1 MFIKKL
7 EVQGF
12 KSFADR
18 TRVLFHPGITAI
30 VGPNGTGKSN
40 IVDAILWGLGGMR
53 LKSVRVDRTE
63 DVIFNGNTKRPPLS
77 MADVVITLGNDEELV
92 ISHRVFRSGESEY
105 RLNGKAVRLK
115 DIQDELWKHSI
126 GEKEYFVIEQG
137 AIGSFVTSKPQEKRA
152 LIEEAAG
159 TAYYKDKKRQA
170 QSKLESSEQNLIRL
184 EDIIIEVEK
193 AKNSLYR
200 QALAAARYRRLRERL
215 RELTSHHFYRRMKYL
230 DQQLAEAQAQ
240 LDQAWN
246 REQLLSAQVKEEEK
260 ILAGQRKE
268 LWDLEKAL
276 KEKQEKVFSLKSQL
290 SRLESEI
297 ERESKNLEY
306 LDLSRKKAE
315 ADRKDLEEEIKA
327 VEAERDQIL
336 SQLQDLEQNLVLKVQ
351 EAERKRAQLEEA
363 RKQVR
368 EAEARLAEVR
378 KEQLQTIQE
387 NTEARNNYFRL
398 EKELELFLKQAEKLN
413 QEKSRAES
421 QREELRSRLETINQQ
436 IEELQQNRSRL
447 EQQLHEQTSLL
458 SGVSGEIQE
467 LEKKLE
473 TLNREIDEITY
484 QLQALE
490 KITEAERDSSSTDL
504 LPEALGWFSD
514 LVEVPAEEAPL
525 FDLFWKE
532 EGKAQAILA
541 ENFLRQ
547 HPAEI
552 RGHLLLLSETNSPDV
567 PEELIKEEGV
577 LGLLKNKIKVKDN
590 LEKYLK
596 ALEDAVIVSDLLK
609 AVQLWQRFPA
619 FNYLTPAGEVLYSS
633 GLLKTGQKKE
643 GLFAL
648 AQEKKRLKQEI
659 EQRQTQTSPL
669 LQALEEKRQA
679 WAELQDRVQK
689 LRDEL
694 SASERRLY
702 DLQKE
707 KKYTEDDLARLNTSL
722 EIIEK
727 EGKIQEQERQELLA
741 RKEKASAITGE
752 IEARLEN
759 IRDRM
764 RQEEENLETAKARE
778 KTEEQEYYQA
788 RSERDLLQERINGAR
803 ASADSLEKRLQSIKT
818 KIGQLE
824 MDLLTGEE
832 EKVNLARLIEELEQK
847 RKKLSEEAI
856 AEEEKLKEFE
866 AQVQT
871 KQKDLEELE
880 NKLQELRKKEE
891 EAREERVKLEI
902 RKAEAERDRINL
914 EETCWQE
921 LKKNLVELKQEME
934 AAEQPAEA
942 PAAENEEIARALS
955 EEGEEAEEETEEKQE
970 EKVEEKA
977 EEKPRERRRVK
988 PFIPARDLSDEDLEK
1003 ELENI
1008 RETLQKYRAVNLM
1021 AEEEYLE
1028 QKKRYDFL
1036 IKQRQDLRESIHSTQ
1051 EAIKKID
1058 EESKNQFLKALEEV
1072 NKNFQEL
1079 FALLFR
1085 GGTAEVKLLEP
1096 DNPLESGV
1104 EIIAQPPGKRV
1115 QNLTLLSG
1123 GEKSLTSLAFLF
1135 ALFRY
1140 KPSPFCILDEVDAA
1154 LDEVNLTRFL
1164 NLMKTIKHQTQFII
1178 ITHNY
1183 KTMEVA
1189 DYIYG
1194 TTMEEPNVTKIYS
1207 VRMER
1212 KDSTLETPEAEE
1224 ASGTENLPFKEET
1237 TAEEKTPAPEEEQ
1250 KAAEEIIEEI
1260 PETEDS
1266 GKATK
1271 NKPEE
1276 NPGSASGQTE

>member
-18 TRVLFHPGITAI
+18 TKVLFHPGITAI

-63 DVIFNGNTKRPPLS
+63 DVIFNGNAKRPPLS
-77 MADVVITLGNDEELV
+77 MADVVVTLGNDEELV

-215 RELTSHHFYRRMKYL
+215 RELTSHHFYRRMKQL
-230 DQQLAEAQAQ
+230 DRQLEEAQAL
-240 LDQAWN
+240 LDEALKQ
-246 REQLLSAQVKEEEK
+246 EQLLSAVVKEEEK
-260 ILAGQRKE
+260 VLAGQRKE

-276 KEKQEKVFSLKSQL
+276 KEKQERVFSLKSQL

-297 ERESKNLEY
+297 DRESKNLEY
-306 LDLSRKKAE
+306 LELSRKKAE
-315 ADRKDLEEEIKA
+315 ADRLELEQEIKA
-327 VEAERDQIL
+327 VEAEKEQTL
-336 SQLQDLEQNLVLKVQ
+336 AQLKELEQNLVLKVQ
-351 EAERKRAQLEEA
+351 EAERTREQLEET
-363 RKQVR
+363 RNQVHQ
-368 EAEARLAEVR
+368 AEARLTEIR
-378 KEQLQTIQE
+378 KEQLQKIQE
-387 NTEARNNYFRL
+387 NTEARNHFFRL
-398 EKELELFLKQAEKLN
+398 EKELELFFKQAEKLK
-413 QEKSRAES
+413 QERARAEG
-421 QREELRSRLETINQQ
+421 QREELLSRLKTINQNIDEQ
-436 IEELQQNRSRL
+436 AQARTSLEHELG
-447 EQQLHEQTSLL
+447 EQTSWLQQL
-458 SGVSGEIQE
+458 SGEIQE
-467 LEKKLE
+467 LEKNLDF
-473 TLNREIDEITY
+473 LNREIEELTY

-490 KITEAERDSSSTDL
+490 KITETEREAGSSEL
-504 LPEALGWFSD
+504 LPEALGWFSE
-514 LVEVPAEEAPL
+514 LVEVPSEEAPL

-541 ENFLRQ
+541 ENFLKVQ
-547 HPAEI
+547 PSEI
-552 RGHLLLLSETNSPDV
+552 KGNILILSETASPAL
-567 PEELIKEEGV
+567 PEGLLKEEGV
-577 LGLLKNKIKVKDN
+577 LGLLKNKIKVKNDLGKYVN
-590 LEKYLK
+590 TLE
-596 ALEDAVIVSDLLK
+596 EAVVVRDLLE
-609 AVQLWQRFPA
+609 AVRLWRRFPGLN
-619 FNYLTPAGEVLYSS
+619 FLTPTGHVLYSS
-633 GLLKTGQKKE
+633 GLLKPGQKKE
-643 GLFAL
+643 GLFTL
-648 AQEKKRLKQEI
+648 AQEKKRLQQEI
-659 EQRQTQTSPL
+659 EHRKAKTSPL
-669 LQALEEKRQA
+669 LQELEEKRQA
-679 WAELQDRVQK
+679 REQRQAKVQTLKEELMSAERQV
-689 LRDEL
+689 
-694 SASERRLY
+694 Y
-702 DLQKE
+702 DQQKE
-707 KKYTEDDLARLNTSL
+707 KKYTEDELEKLNTSL
-722 EIIEK
+722 AILEK
-727 EGKIQEQERQELLA
+727 EENIQEQERQDLLA
-741 RKEKASAITGE
+741 RKDKASAIIKE
-752 IEARLEN
+752 IESGLEAVH
-759 IRDRM
+759 DSL
-764 RQEEENLETAKARE
+764 RQGEENLEHIKTQEKA
-778 KTEEQEYYQA
+778 EEQDYYQA
-788 RSERDLLQERINGAR
+788 KSERDLLQERINGAR
-803 ASADSLEKRLQSIKT
+803 SSVQSLEKRVQAIRT

-824 MDLLTGEE
+824 MDLMTGEE
-832 EKVNLARLIEELEQK
+832 EKSNLGRVIEELAQK
-847 RKKLSEEAI
+847 KNTLSEEA
-856 AEEEKLKEFE
+856 AREENNLKEFE
-866 AQVQT
+866 TQVQT
-871 KQKDLEELE
+871 RQKGLEELD

-891 EAREERVKLEI
+891 QAREERVKLEI

-934 AAEQPAEA
+934 AAEQPVEPQAT
-942 PAAENEEIARALS
+942 ENEEIARALS
-955 EEGEEAEEETEEKQE
+955 EEGEEAEEEPEERQE
-970 EKVEEKA
+970 EKLQEKP

-988 PFIPARDLSDEDLEK
+988 PFIPARELSDEDLEK

-1021 AEEEYLE
+1021 AEEEYLA
-1028 QKKRYDFL
+1028 QKSRYDFL
-1036 IKQRQDLRESIHSTQ
+1036 VQQRQDLRESIHSTQ

-1058 EESKNQFLKALEEV
+1058 EESKSQFLNALEEV
-1072 NKNFQEL
+1072 KKNFQEL

-1154 LDEVNLTRFL
+1154 LDEANLTRFL
-1164 NLMKTIKHQTQFII
+1164 NLMKAIKHQTQFII

-1194 TTMEEPNVTKIYS
+1194 TTMEEPNITKIYS

-1212 KDSTLETPEAEE
+1212 KDSAEQTLSVQE
-1224 ASGTENLPFKEET
+1224 ASQAENLPFEEENT
-1237 TAEEKTPAPEEEQ
+1237 IREKPETPAEESTATEK
-1250 KAAEEIIEEI
+1250 IIEEI
-1260 PETEDS
+1260 PA
-1266 GKATK
+1266 KAEGDQPAE
-1271 NKPEE
+1271 NKTEE
-1276 NPGSASGQTE
+1276 NP

>member
-18 TRVLFHPGITAI
+18 TKILFHPGITAI

-63 DVIFNGNTKRPPLS
+63 DVIFNGNAKRPPLS
-77 MADVVITLGNDEELV
+77 MADVVITLGNEEELV

-170 QSKLESSEQNLIRL
+170 QAKLESSEQNLIRL

-215 RELTSHHFYRRMKYL
+215 RELTSHHFYRRMKQL
-230 DQQLAEAQAQ
+230 DRQLEEAQSL
-240 LDQAWN
+240 LDEALKQ
-246 REQLLSAQVKEEEK
+246 EQLLTARVKEEER
-260 ILAGQRKE
+260 ILAGLRKE

-297 ERESKNLEY
+297 DRESKNLEY
-306 LDLSRKKAE
+306 LELSRKKAE
-315 ADRKDLEEEIKA
+315 GDRLELEQEIKA
-327 VEAERDQIL
+327 VESEREQVL
-336 SQLQDLEQNLVLKVQ
+336 AQLKDLEQKLVLKVQ
-351 EAERKRAQLEEA
+351 EAENKREQLEA
-363 RKQVR
+363 TRNKVR
-368 EAEARLAEVR
+368 EAEARLSEVR
-378 KEQLQTIQE
+378 KEQLQKIQE
-387 NTEARNNYFRL
+387 NTEARNDYFRL
-398 EKELELFLKQAEKLN
+398 EKELELFSKQAEKLK
-413 QEKSRAES
+413 QEKNRGES
-421 QREELRSRLETINQQ
+421 QKEELRSKLASLNQQ
-436 IEELQQNRSRL
+436 IEEQTRARGTL
-447 EQQLHEQTSLL
+447 EQELSENSSALQL
-458 SGVSGEIQE
+458 VSAEIQE
-467 LEKKLE
+467 LEKKLDL
-473 TLNREIDEITY
+473 LNREIDELSY

-490 KITEAERDSSSTDL
+490 KIAEAERETAGSEL
-504 LPEALGWFSD
+504 LPEAMGWFSD
-514 LVEVPAEEAPL
+514 LVEVPAEEAAL

-541 ENFLRQ
+541 ESFLKQ
-547 HPAEI
+547 PPAEV
-552 RGHLLLLSETNSPDV
+552 RGNILLLTETAATNV
-567 PEELIKEEGV
+567 PEELLKEEGV
-577 LGLLKNKIKVKDN
+577 LGLLKTRIKTRDN
-590 LEKYLK
+590 LGRYLN
-596 ALEDAVIVSDLLK
+596 ALEEAVVVTDLLK
-609 AVQLWQRFPA
+609 AVRIWQHFPQ
-619 FNYLTPAGEVLYSS
+619 FNYLTPAGEILYSS
-633 GLLKTGQKKE
+633 GLLKAGQKKE
-643 GLFAL
+643 GLFVL
-648 AQEKKRLKQEI
+648 AQEKKRLQQEI
-659 EQRQTQTSPL
+659 ERKREQTSPL
-669 LQALEEKRQA
+669 LQELEAKKLSREERQI
-679 WAELQDRVQK
+679 RVQK
-689 LRDEL
+689 IKEEL
-694 SASERRLY
+694 NAAERRLY
-702 DLQKE
+702 DLEKE
-707 KKYTEDDLARLNTSL
+707 KKYAEEELEKVNTTLA
-722 EIIEK
+722 IIEK
-727 EGKIQEQERQELLA
+727 EEKIQEQEIRELLLRKDKA
-741 RKEKASAITGE
+741 AATINDLEAVIEAIKEK
-752 IEARLEN
+752 L
-759 IRDRM
+759 
-764 RQEEENLETAKARE
+764 RQEEENLQSIKSRE
-778 KTEEQEYYQA
+778 KSEEQDYYQA
-788 RSERDLLQERINGAR
+788 RSERDLLQEKINGAR
-803 ASADSLEKRLQSIKT
+803 SSAQSLEKRLQNIRA

-824 MDLLTGEE
+824 MDLLAGQE
-832 EKVNLARLIEELEQK
+832 EKLNLGRLIEELEQK
-847 RKKLSEEAI
+847 KSLLSEEA
-856 AEEEKLKEFE
+856 AKEESSLKEFE
-866 AQVQT
+866 AQVQSR
-871 KQKDLEELE
+871 QKDLEEIE
-880 NKLQELRKKEE
+880 VKLQELRRQEE
-891 EAREERVKLEI
+891 QAREERVKLEI
-902 RKAEAERDRINL
+902 RKAETERDRINL

-921 LKKNLVELKQEME
+921 LKKNLLELKQEME
-934 AAEQPAEA
+934 AAEAPAER
-942 PAAENEEIARALS
+942 PMAENEEIARALS
-955 EEGEEAEEETEEKQE
+955 EEGEEAEEESEEKTEEKT
-970 EKVEEKA
+970 

-988 PFIPARDLSDEDLEK
+988 PFIPAGELSDEDLEK

-1008 RETLQKYRAVNLM
+1008 RETLQRYRAVNLM

-1036 IKQRQDLRESIHSTQ
+1036 VQQRQDLRESIHSTQ

-1164 NLMKTIKHQTQFII
+1164 NLMKAIKHQTQFII

-1194 TTMEEPNVTKIYS
+1194 TTMEEPNITKVYS

-1212 KDSTLETPEAEE
+1212 KDSAPETLPAGDNNSQEPLFFKDEHKAEE
-1224 ASGTENLPFKEET
+1224 NQGHGEKELSST
-1237 TAEEKTPAPEEEQ
+1237 
-1250 KAAEEIIEEI
+1250 EEIIEEI
-1260 PETEDS
+1260 AETPEHNAGEE
-1266 GKATK
+1266 K
-1271 NKPEE
+1271 NEE
-1276 NPGSASGQTE
+1276 NNPGSDSGL

>member
-18 TRVLFHPGITAI
+18 TKVLFHPGITAI

-63 DVIFNGNTKRPPLS
+63 DVIFNGNTKRSPLS
-77 MADVVITLGNDEELV
+77 MAEVVITLGNEEELV

-215 RELTSHHFYRRMKYL
+215 RELTSHHFYRRMKHL
-230 DQQLAEAQAQ
+230 DLQIAEAQAQ

-246 REQLLSAQVKEEEK
+246 QEQLLSAQVKEEEK

-268 LWDLEKAL
+268 LWDLEKTL
-276 KEKQEKVFSLKSQL
+276 KEKQEKVFALKSQL

-306 LDLSRKKAE
+306 LELSRKRAE
-315 ADRKDLEEEIKA
+315 ADRKDLEEEIKTI
-327 VEAERDQIL
+327 EAERDQIL
-336 SQLQDLEQNLVLKVQ
+336 RQLQELEQNLVLKVQ
-351 EAERKRAQLEEA
+351 EAERKRTQLEEA
-363 RKQVR
+363 RKQVS

-398 EKELELFLKQAEKLN
+398 EKELELFFKQAEKLK
-413 QEKSRAES
+413 QEKTRAEA
-421 QREELRSRLETINQQ
+421 QKEELLFRLETINQQ
-436 IEELQQNRSRL
+436 IEEHQQIRNHL
-447 EQQLHEQTSLL
+447 EQQINEQTSLL
-458 SGVSGEIQE
+458 SAISAEIKE
-467 LEKKLE
+467 LDKNLGL
-473 TLNREIDEITY
+473 LNREIDEITY

-547 HPAEI
+547 RPAEI

-659 EQRQTQTSPL
+659 EKKQLQTSPL
-669 LQALEEKRQA
+669 LQAREEKKHLQS
-679 WAELQDRVQK
+679 ELDNRVQK

-694 SASERRLY
+694 SAIERRLY

-707 KKYTEDDLARLNTSL
+707 KKYTEDNLSRLNVSL
-722 EIIEK
+722 DIIEK
-727 EGKIQEQERQELLA
+727 EEKIQEQERQELLA

-764 RQEEENLETAKARE
+764 RQEEENLEKAKGRE
-778 KTEEQEYYQA
+778 KAEEQEYYQA
-788 RSERDLLQERINGAR
+788 RSERDLLKERINGAR
-803 ASADSLEKRLQSIKT
+803 ASVESLEKRVQSIKT
-818 KIGQLE
+818 KMGQLE
-824 MDLLTGEE
+824 MDLMTGEE
-832 EKVNLARLIEELEQK
+832 ETVNLTHLLEELEQK
-847 RKKLSEEAI
+847 RRKLSEETS

-866 AQVQT
+866 VQVQS

-880 NKLQELRKKEE
+880 SKLQELRKKEE
-891 EAREERVKLEI
+891 EAREQRVKLEI

-970 EKVEEKA
+970 EIEEKA

-988 PFIPARDLSDEDLEK
+988 PFIPARELSDEELEK

-1021 AEEEYLE
+1021 AEEEFLE

-1207 VRMER
+1207 VRME
-1212 KDSTLETPEAEE
+1212 KKETTSETLETEE
-1224 ASGTENLPFKEET
+1224 ASRIENLPFKEQT
-1237 TAEEKTPAPEEEQ
+1237 TVESKPLAPEEGQNSTEDV
-1250 KAAEEIIEEI
+1250 IEEF
-1260 PETEDS
+1260 PETE
-1266 GKATK
+1266 G
-1271 NKPEE
+1271 NKKTTSENPKD
-1276 NPGSASGQTE
+1276 NPGSASGQAE

>member
-7 EVQGF
+7 EVHGF

-18 TRVLFHPGITAI
+18 TKILFHPGITAI

-63 DVIFNGNTKRPPLS
+63 DVIFNGNAKRPPLS
-77 MADVVITLGNDEELV
+77 MADVVITLGNEEELV

-170 QSKLESSEQNLIRL
+170 QAKLESSEQNLIRL

-215 RELTSHHFYRRMKYL
+215 RELTSHHFYRRMKQL
-230 DQQLAEAQAQ
+230 DRQLEEAQSL
-240 LDQAWN
+240 LDEALKQ
-246 REQLLSAQVKEEEK
+246 EQLLTAQVKEEEK
-260 ILAGQRKE
+260 ILAGLRKE

-297 ERESKNLEY
+297 DRESKNLEY
-306 LDLSRKKAE
+306 LELSRKKAE
-315 ADRKDLEEEIKA
+315 GDRLELEQEIKA
-327 VEAERDQIL
+327 VESEKEQVLA
-336 SQLQDLEQNLVLKVQ
+336 QLKDLEQTLVLKVQ
-351 EAERKRAQLEEA
+351 EAENKRGQLEA
-363 RKQVR
+363 TRNKVR
-368 EAEARLAEVR
+368 EAEARLSEVR
-378 KEQLQTIQE
+378 KEQLQKLQE
-387 NTEARNNYFRL
+387 NTEARNDYFRL
-398 EKELELFLKQAEKLN
+398 EKELELFSKQAEKLK
-413 QEKSRAES
+413 QEKNRAES
-421 QREELRSRLETINQQ
+421 QREELLSKLASLNQQ
-436 IEELQQNRSRL
+436 IEEQTRARGTL
-447 EQQLHEQTSLL
+447 EQELSENSSALQL
-458 SGVSGEIQE
+458 VSAEIQE
-467 LEKKLE
+467 LEKKLDL
-473 TLNREIDEITY
+473 LNREIDELSY

-490 KITEAERDSSSTDL
+490 KIAEAERETAGSEL
-504 LPEALGWFSD
+504 LPEAMGWFSD

-541 ENFLRQ
+541 ESFLKQ
-547 HPAEI
+547 PPAEV
-552 RGHLLLLSETNSPDV
+552 RGNILLLTETAATNV
-567 PEELIKEEGV
+567 PEELLKEEGV
-577 LGLLKNKIKVKDN
+577 LGLLKTRIKTRDN
-590 LEKYLK
+590 LGRYLN
-596 ALEDAVIVSDLLK
+596 ALEEAVVVTDLLK
-609 AVQLWQRFPA
+609 AVRIWQHFPQ
-619 FNYLTPAGEVLYSS
+619 FNYLTPAGEILYSS
-633 GLLKTGQKKE
+633 GLLKAGQKKE
-643 GLFAL
+643 GLFVL
-648 AQEKKRLKQEI
+648 VQEKKRLQQEI
-659 EQRQTQTSPL
+659 ERKREQTSPL
-669 LQALEEKRQA
+669 LQELEAKKLSRDKRQI
-679 WAELQDRVQK
+679 RVQK
-689 LRDEL
+689 IKEEL
-694 SASERRLY
+694 NAAERRLY
-702 DLQKE
+702 DLEKE
-707 KKYTEDDLARLNTSL
+707 KKYAEEELEKVNTTLA
-722 EIIEK
+722 IIEK
-727 EGKIQEQERQELLA
+727 EEKIQEQEIRELLLRKDKA
-741 RKEKASAITGE
+741 AATINDLEAVIEAIKEK
-752 IEARLEN
+752 L
-759 IRDRM
+759 
-764 RQEEENLETAKARE
+764 RQEEENLQSIKSRE
-778 KTEEQEYYQA
+778 KSEEQDYYQA
-788 RSERDLLQERINGAR
+788 RSERDLLQEKINGAR
-803 ASADSLEKRLQSIKT
+803 SSAQSLEKRLQNIRA

-824 MDLLTGEE
+824 MDLLAGQE
-832 EKVNLARLIEELEQK
+832 EKLNLGRLIEELEQK
-847 RKKLSEEAI
+847 KSLLSEEA
-856 AEEEKLKEFE
+856 AKEESSLKEFE
-866 AQVQT
+866 AQVQSR
-871 KQKDLEELE
+871 QKDLEEIE
-880 NKLQELRKKEE
+880 VKLQELRRQEE
-891 EAREERVKLEI
+891 QAREERVKLEI
-902 RKAEAERDRINL
+902 RKAETERDRINL

-921 LKKNLVELKQEME
+921 LKKNLLELKQEME
-934 AAEQPAEA
+934 AAEAPAER
-942 PAAENEEIARALS
+942 PMAENEEIARALS
-955 EEGEEAEEETEEKQE
+955 EEGEEAEEESEEKTEEKT
-970 EKVEEKA
+970 

-988 PFIPARDLSDEDLEK
+988 PFIPAGELSDEDLEK

-1008 RETLQKYRAVNLM
+1008 RETLQRYRAVNLM

-1036 IKQRQDLRESIHSTQ
+1036 VQQRQDLRESIHSTQ

-1164 NLMKTIKHQTQFII
+1164 NLMKAIKHQTQFII

-1194 TTMEEPNVTKIYS
+1194 TTMEEPNITKVYS

-1212 KDSTLETPEAEE
+1212 KDSAPETLPAGDNNSQEPLFFKDEHKAEE
-1224 ASGTENLPFKEET
+1224 NQGHGEKELSST
-1237 TAEEKTPAPEEEQ
+1237 
-1250 KAAEEIIEEI
+1250 EEIIEEI
-1260 PETEDS
+1260 AETPEHNAGEE
-1266 GKATK
+1266 K
-1271 NKPEE
+1271 NEE
-1276 NPGSASGQTE
+1276 NNPGSDSGL